1 VIARGFFY
9 GYNPVVVSV
18 IVLQVHCPHLTS
30 PLLTSLSLS
39 PPQAIGGLVVAVV
52 VKYADNILKGFAAS
66 FSLITSLL
74 LCYFILDDFVPS
86 LAFFTGAVSL
96 FCPSPRLSHIAS
108 LSLSLL
114 PPPVPRQSLH
124 VSLLPPSPTA
134 LGRPAP
140 LAPGTALFQGP
151 ESIARLSSLPD
162 RSSNVIFAP
171 SVEQSA
177 RRR

>member
-108 LSLSLL
+108 LSLSRSSLRQFLVNLSMYLYSL
-114 PPPVPRQSLH
+114 PPPQPSVA
-124 VSLLPPSPTA
+124 PPLS
-134 LGRPAP
+134 P
-140 LAPGTALFQGP
+140 LAPP
-151 ESIARLSSLPD
+151 SSKDLNP
-162 RSSNVIFAP
+162 
-171 SVEQSA
+171 
-177 RRR
+177 